1 MCLSKLPNIGNKLE
15 ALLNIVGINSIQEL
29 KQVGS
34 IEATTRLN
42 DIGEACMNKLYAIEG
57 AIQDVRWHQLPKEYR
72 EELKQMYKKR
82 INNKEDKLWKK

>member
-1 MCLSKLPNIGNKLE
+1 MCLSELPNIGKELE
-15 ALLNIVGINSIQEL
+15 ALLNIVGITSIEEL
-29 KQVGS
+29 KEVGS

-72 EELKQMYKKR
+72 EKLKQMYLEQIK
-82 INNKEDKLWKK
+82 

>member
-1 MCLSKLPNIGNKLE
+1 M
-15 ALLNIVGINSIQEL
+15 LNTVGITSIEEL
-29 KQVGS
+29 KEIGS
-34 IEATTRLN
+34 IEATLRLN

-82 INNKEDKLWKK
+82 IKDDEGKL